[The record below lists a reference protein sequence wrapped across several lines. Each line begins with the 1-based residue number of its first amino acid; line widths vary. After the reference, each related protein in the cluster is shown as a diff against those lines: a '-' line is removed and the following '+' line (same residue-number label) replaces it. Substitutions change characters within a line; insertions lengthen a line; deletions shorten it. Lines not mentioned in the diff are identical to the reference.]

1 MNKNKILLTAFRG
14 SSAEQLLKYAN
25 GFDKLILPNDKVG
38 DAEKLKQVI
47 SKMNYDFVVSLGQ
60 KPNIKNKV
68 HIETTA
74 KSGDIHI
81 NTDFDCD
88 RLKVL
93 FEQNG
98 IDTKISH
105 NAGTSYCNSLF
116 YNGMDYI
123 KSSNVKTQMVFVHIP
138 FTKNIDEP
146 EIFFQEILKSIS
158 EIWEN

>member
-1 MNKNKILLTAFRG
+1 MNRNKILLTAFRG

-25 GFDKLILPNDKVG
+25 SFDKLILPNDKVD
-38 DAEKLKQVI
+38 DAEKLKQAI

-60 KPNIKNKV
+60 RPNIKNKV
-68 HIETTA
+68 HIEMTA

-81 NTDFDCD
+81 NTDFDCE

-105 NAGTSYCNSLF
+105 NAGTSYCNSLY
-116 YNGMDYI
+116 YNGLSYI
-123 KSSNVKTQMVFVHIP
+123 QKNNLKTKMAFVHIP
-138 FTKNIDEP
+138 YVKNIDDTDSF
-146 EIFFQEILKSIS
+146 IKKVICTIS
-158 EIWEN
+158 RIR